1 MANKNIKSVCNKII
15 LEKLN
20 TLENIANRYRRSLI
34 NKKLGYKIINYLSGY
49 DENETDKPVEG
60 KSDLFNRGNL
70 PIEDYEFFLRNS
82 PREIIKN
89 IKSNKMISD
98 SDYYIAF

>member
-1 MANKNIKSVCNKII
+1 MGNKKIKDVCNKII
-15 LEKLN
+15 SEKLD
-20 TLENIANRYRRSLI
+20 TLENIADKYRRSLI
-34 NKKLGYKIINYLSGY
+34 NKKLGYKITNYLSGY

-60 KSDLFNRGNL
+60 KSDLFNEGNL
-70 PIEDYEFFLRNS
+70 PVEDYEFFLRNS

-98 SDYYIAF
+98 SDYYIVF